1 MRDNFFL
8 TKRFLFSGDG
18 KDETTLQT
26 AQSNLAKTDI
36 YNAIEFGLFYKVLP
50 KKKTLHLKDDK

>member
-18 KDETTLQT
+18 KDDTTLQT

-50 KKKTLHLKDDK
+50 RKKLFI

>member
-8 TKRFLFSGDG
+8 TKRFLFSGDR
-18 KDETTLQT
+18 KDEATLQT

-36 YNAIEFGLFYKVLP
+36 YNAIEFCLFYKVLP
-50 KKKTLHLKDDK
+50 KKNSSSKR